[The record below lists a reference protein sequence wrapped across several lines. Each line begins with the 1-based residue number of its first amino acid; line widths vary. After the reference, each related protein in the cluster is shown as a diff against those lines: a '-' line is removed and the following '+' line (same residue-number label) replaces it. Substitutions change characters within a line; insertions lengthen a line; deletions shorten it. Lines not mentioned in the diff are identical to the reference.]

1 MFSDFE
7 KFDPQGAQIA
17 VDYVNNNGGLTING
31 QKYNVELYVLDGKA
45 TTEGVTAAANA
56 MVYDK
61 NIKFVCGEAVTPL
74 AIAVDTVTEQAGA
87 IFSARFSNSSPHELG
102 TNMPL
107 KFIGGND
114 YFSGMRASLTYLH
127 SKYPDIKNFAFEAID
142 DGTLK
147 TATPQINKFAGALN
161 LQMLGDVVGFDF
173 SVQDMTPIIQKVMA
187 LNPQAIMTGAMTLT
201 ATGLSIKGFRAMGFK
216 GPLFGVIFGAADQM
230 MSIVGKEGMEGMFL
244 PGFPTDLPQLGNFP
258 QVTKDMIKIGN
269 DKYGNF
275 NMTQLQG
282 ANGAYSML
290 MAIKAAQSLDPKVVA
305 KKWESMT
312 NIDTTLGPGLMG
324 GLQTYGVNHVTYS
337 ATPMQQ
343 VINGKITL
351 VDFIPVEKCTMP

>member
-17 VDYVNNNGGLTING
+17 VDYVNQNGGLTIKG

-45 TTEGVTAAANA
+45 TSEGVTAAANA

-61 NIKFVCGEAVTPL
+61 GIKFICGEAVTPL
-74 AIAVDTVTEQAGA
+74 AIAVDTVTEQGGA

-127 SKYPDIKNFAFEAID
+127 KKYPDIKDFAFEAID

-147 TATPQINKFAGALN
+147 TATPVINKFAGDLG
-161 LQMLGDVVGFDF
+161 LHMDGDVVGFDF

-187 LNPQAIMTGAMTLT
+187 LNPSAIMTGAMTLT
-201 ATGLSIKGFRAMGFK
+201 ATGLSIKGFRSMGFK
-216 GPLFGVIFGAADQM
+216 GPIFGIIFGAADQM
-230 MSIVGKEGMEGMFL
+230 MEIVGKEGMEGMFL
-244 PGFPTDLPQLGNFP
+244 PGFPSDLAQIKDFP
-258 QVTKDMIKIGN
+258 QVTKDMVAIGA
-269 DKYGNF
+269 KSYGSF
-275 NMTQLQG
+275 NMTHLQG

-290 MAIKAAQSLDPKVVA
+290 MAIQAAQSLDPKEVA
-305 KKWESMT
+305 KYWENMT
-312 NIDTTLGPGLMG
+312 KIQTTLGPGLMG
-324 GLQTYGVNHVTYS
+324 GLKTFGVNHVCYS

-351 VDFIPVEKCTMP
+351 VDFIPVEQCTMP